1 MKLYIMRHGPAVDD
15 APSGLDADRD
25 LTISGRERVR
35 NVARA
40 LGADDELPAHVVAS
54 PLARALQTAE
64 MVAGYADA
72 QGKAPHVTVRR
83 ELAPGGNLLSL
94 VQELR
99 GNRLRRVMLVGH
111 EPDLTTL
118 AGALL
123 GRPME
128 RGFSKAM
135 VLGLSLPDE
144 PEASG
149 AAIAGSAKLRFV
161 VDPKASPVAN
171 KGGSGGGGGGGG
183 GDRGSGLVS

>member
-1 MKLYIMRHGPAVDD
+1 MKLYIMRHGPAVDN

-25 LTISGRERVR
+25 LTISGRDRVR
-35 NVARA
+35 SVARA
-40 LGADDELPAHVVAS
+40 LDADDELPANIVAS

-72 QGKAPHVTVRR
+72 QGKVPHVTVRR
-83 ELAPGGNLLSL
+83 ELAPGGHLLSL

-123 GRPME
+123 GRSME
-128 RGFSKAM
+128 RGFSKGM

-144 PEASG
+144 PEAAG
-149 AAIAGSAKLRFV
+149 TAVAGSAKLRFV
-161 VDPKASPVAN
+161 VDPKTFPPS
-171 KGGSGGGGGGGG
+171 KSGG
-183 GDRGSGLVS
+183 GDRGSGPPT